1 MTDPAT
7 AVSAAPL
14 VAFVQP
20 YISAVVTALIGGAVT
35 YGGYVFHKLTGSVL
49 DDSAETAIRKWASS
63 EAGALV
69 AEAADNLSSRSI
81 PVGSAMIA
89 AAVTRLEAVLPDEV
103 KWLGFTPDH
112 LATIVAGEIGKLQ
125 AQATAV
131 PVSPSTTSPTPAL
144 SGAGATG

>member
-1 MTDPAT
+1 MTDPAN

-14 VAFVQP
+14 VAFIQP

-35 YGGYVFHKLTGSVL
+35 YGGYVFHKVTGSVL
-49 DDSAETAIRKWASS
+49 DDSAETAIRKWAAS

-81 PVGSAMIA
+81 PVSSATVA
-89 AAVTRLEAVLPDEV
+89 AAVAALEAVLPNEI
-103 KWLGFTPDH
+103 KRLGFTPDH

-125 AQATAV
+125 AQATTV
-131 PVSPSTTSPTPAL
+131 PVSPSSASPTPAP
-144 SGAGATG
+144 SAAQA

>member
-1 MTDPAT
+1 MTDPTT

-20 YISAVVTALIGGAVT
+20 YISAVVTALIGAAVT
-35 YGGYVFHKLTGSVL
+35 YGGYLFHKLTGATL
-49 DDSAETAIRKWASS
+49 DVAADAAIRKWAAS

-81 PVGSAMIA
+81 PVGSAMVA

-103 KWLGFTPDH
+103 KQLGFTPDH
-112 LATIVAGEIGKLQ
+112 LATIIAGEIGKLQ
-125 AQATAV
+125 AQATAQ
-131 PVSPSTTSPTPAL
+131 PVTQAPVKA
-144 SGAGATG
+144 AAAKAVA